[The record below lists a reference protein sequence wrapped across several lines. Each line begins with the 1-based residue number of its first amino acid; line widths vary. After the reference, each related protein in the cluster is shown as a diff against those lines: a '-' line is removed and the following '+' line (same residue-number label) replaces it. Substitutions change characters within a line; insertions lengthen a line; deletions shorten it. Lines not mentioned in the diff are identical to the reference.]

1 MTTVSESDPT
11 PTDAQ
16 AEPDELEDAL
26 THLQCVLVARRT
38 RTNPEHVTWQQYD
51 VLENLRLRG
60 RMTPSQLSEAL
71 GVSRQSLSK
80 ALRFLKDR
88 ELVTQVADGTD
99 RRELTTTLTAAGRQ
113 FLNRAADSR
122 RDAAA
127 VAGSVLSPG
136 ERSIFAELCKKVA
149 DALYDQAQTPL
160 ERDA

>member
-1 MTTVSESDPT
+1 MTTVREPDRT
-11 PTDAQ
+11 PLP
-16 AEPDELEDAL
+16 EVPDELEDAL

-88 ELVTQVADGTD
+88 ELIGQVADGAD
-99 RRELTTTLTAAGRQ
+99 RRELTTTLTPAGHE
-113 FLNRAADSR
+113 FLTRAADSR
-122 RDAAA
+122 REVAA
-127 VAGSVLSPG
+127 VSNSVLTPG

-149 DALYDQAQTPL
+149 DALYEQAQSPL